1 MSAWLPGLGLDW
13 GRLIRLILV
22 LAHGSVRSCQQ
33 LSAVPSQHLRR
44 LRECLS
50 DALTPVQSSPV
61 TPVQLQLWRKQ
72 HVNVNV
78 PVSSSSIAAAV
89 PVYLTLPPACTYSLI
104 HIQVHTHSDYI
115 IYYLGL
121 RQVGGSGLV
130 MVMPLWYACRPLS
143 RPLLRT
149 FTALPA
155 LPALPTLLALPALP
169 SSTRAFRLCYC
180 TLYLLAALSTKQ
192 TSWRPCCHAAMLRA
206 ISSILLACTGQKRIM
221 HSTVDGIRAYV

>member
-22 LAHGSVRSCQQ
+22 LARGSVRSSQHQAISSEQSAVSSQQ
-33 LSAVPSQHLRR
+33 LSAVRAE
-44 LRECLS
+44 ECLS
-50 DALTPVQSSPV
+50 DALTPVQSS
-61 TPVQLQLWRKQ
+61 PVQLQLWRKQ

-89 PVYLTLPPACTYSLI
+89 PVYLTLPPTCTYSL
-104 HIQVHTHSDYI
+104 IQVHTHSDYI

-149 FTALPA
+149 LPA
-155 LPALPTLLALPALP
+155 LPLPAFPTLPALP

-192 TSWRPCCHAAMLRA
+192 TSWRPCCHAASH
-206 ISSILLACTGQKRIM
+206 IIHIACM
-221 HSTVDGIRAYV
+221 HGTEENNAFNG

>member
-22 LAHGSVRSCQQ
+22 LARGSVRSSQHQQSAVSSQQ

-89 PVYLTLPPACTYSLI
+89 PLYLTLPPTCTYSLI
-104 HIQVHTHSDYI
+104 QVPLTHSDYI

-121 RQVGGSGLV
+121 RQVGGRVVG
-130 MVMPLWYACRPLS
+130 W
-143 RPLLRT
+143 
-149 FTALPA
+149 
-155 LPALPTLLALPALP
+155 
-169 SSTRAFRLCYC
+169 
-180 TLYLLAALSTKQ
+180 
-192 TSWRPCCHAAMLRA
+192 
-206 ISSILLACTGQKRIM
+206 
-221 HSTVDGIRAYV
+221 

>member
-22 LAHGSVRSCQQ
+22 LARGSVRSSQHQQSAVSSQQ
-33 LSAVPSQHLRR
+33 LSAAPSQHLRR

-50 DALTPVQSSPV
+50 DALTPVQSS
-61 TPVQLQLWRKQ
+61 PVQLQLWRKQ

-89 PVYLTLPPACTYSLI
+89 PVYLTLPSTCTYSLI
-104 HIQVHTHSDYI
+104 QVPLTHSDYT

-149 FTALPA
+149 LPA
-155 LPALPTLLALPALP
+155 LPALPTLPALP

-192 TSWRPCCHAAMLRA
+192 TSWRPCCHAASH
-206 ISSILLACTGQKRIM
+206 IIHIACM
-221 HSTVDGIRAYV
+221 HGTEENNAFNG

>member
-1 MSAWLPGLGLDW
+1 MSAWLPELGLDW

-22 LAHGSVRSCQQ
+22 LARGSVRSSQHQAISSEQSAVSSQQ
-33 LSAVPSQHLRR
+33 LSAVRAE
-44 LRECLS
+44 ECLS
-50 DALTPVQSSPV
+50 DALRPVQSS
-61 TPVQLQLWRKQ
+61 PVQLQLWRKQ

-78 PVSSSSIAAAV
+78 PVSSLSIAAAV
-89 PVYLTLPPACTYSLI
+89 PVYLTLPSTCTYSLI
-104 HIQVHTHSDYI
+104 QVPLTHSGYT

-149 FTALPA
+149 LTALP
-155 LPALPTLLALPALP
+155 ALPALP

-192 TSWRPCCHAAMLRA
+192 TSWRPCCHAASH
-206 ISSILLACTGQKRIM
+206 IIHIACM
-221 HSTVDGIRAYV
+221 HGTEENNAFNG

>member
-1 MSAWLPGLGLDW
+1 M
-13 GRLIRLILV
+13 
-22 LAHGSVRSCQQ
+22 
-33 LSAVPSQHLRR
+33 
-44 LRECLS
+44 
-50 DALTPVQSSPV
+50 
-61 TPVQLQLWRKQ
+61 
-72 HVNVNV
+72 NVNV

-89 PVYLTLPPACTYSLI
+89 PVYLTLPSTCTYSL
-104 HIQVHTHSDYI
+104 IQVHTHSDYI

-149 FTALPA
+149 LPA
-155 LPALPTLLALPALP
+155 LPALPTLPALP

-192 TSWRPCCHAAMLRA
+192 TSWRPCCHAASH
-206 ISSILLACTGQKRIM
+206 IIHIACM
-221 HSTVDGIRAYV
+221 HGTEENNALTVDGIRSYV

>member
-1 MSAWLPGLGLDW
+1 MAEAACECERARVIIIHSCGGTCILD
-13 GRLIRLILV
+13 IT
-22 LAHGSVRSCQQ
+22 S
-33 LSAVPSQHLRR
+33 
-44 LRECLS
+44 
-50 DALTPVQSSPV
+50 
-61 TPVQLQLWRKQ
+61 
-72 HVNVNV
+72 
-78 PVSSSSIAAAV
+78 
-89 PVYLTLPPACTYSLI
+89 YMY
-104 HIQVHTHSDYI
+104 IQPHTGTHTHSDYI

-192 TSWRPCCHAAMLRA
+192 TSWRPCCHAASH
-206 ISSILLACTGQKRIM
+206 IIHIACM
-221 HSTVDGIRAYV
+221 HGTEENNAFNG

>member
-1 MSAWLPGLGLDW
+1 M
-13 GRLIRLILV
+13 
-22 LAHGSVRSCQQ
+22 
-33 LSAVPSQHLRR
+33 
-44 LRECLS
+44 
-50 DALTPVQSSPV
+50 
-61 TPVQLQLWRKQ
+61 
-72 HVNVNV
+72 NVNV

-89 PVYLTLPPACTYSLI
+89 PVYLTLPPTCTYSLI
-104 HIQVHTHSDYI
+104 QVPLTHSDYI

-121 RQVGGSGLV
+121 RQVPRRYRYVGGSGLMI

-155 LPALPTLLALPALP
+155 LPALPTLRTLPALP

-192 TSWRPCCHAAMLRA
+192 TSWRPCCHAASH
-206 ISSILLACTGQKRIM
+206 IIHIACM
-221 HSTVDGIRAYV
+221 HGTEENNAFNG